1 MRGRNCGGSS
11 GDGLLVLLVLLVL
24 FYKIMPFIGLW
35 ILIFGDAE
43 RKDLGMGMIIVGIVL
58 YVLLEVF

>member
-11 GDGLLVLLVLLVL
+11 GDGLLVILVLLVL

-35 ILIFGDAE
+35 IVLFGDAE
-43 RKDLGMGMIIVGIVL
+43 HKNLGMGMIVVGIVL
-58 YVLLEVF
+58 YVIL